1 MLYQL
6 ASGRTIEIS
15 MEQFLDMTDQE
26 LQDLECLGNVNTMEI
41 NNPWHG
47 RYTKGE
53 RAKAV
58 DLDDEHNLIDMPTEV
73 KLADKYFHKPDD
85 E

>member
-6 ASGRTIEIS
+6 SSGRTIEIS
-15 MEQFLDMTDQE
+15 MDQFLDMTDEE
-26 LQDLECLGNVNTMEI
+26 LQDLECLGSSHTMEI

-47 RYTKGE
+47 KYSKGVRSTYKE
-53 RAKAV
+53 PN
-58 DLDDEHNLIDMPTEV
+58 DEHNLIDMPTEV
-73 KLADKYFHKPDD
+73 KLADKYFHNPDD

>member
-6 ASGRTIEIS
+6 ANGRTIEIS
-15 MEQFLDMTDQE
+15 MEQYLDMTDQE
-26 LQDLECLGNVNTMEI
+26 LQDLECLGNMNTMEI

-47 RYTKGE
+47 RYTKGDRIRHKE
-53 RAKAV
+53 
-58 DLDDEHNLIDMPTEV
+58 LNDDHNLIDMPEEV
-73 KLADKYFHKPDD
+73 KLADKYFQKPDD

>member
-15 MEQFLDMTDQE
+15 MDQYLDMTDEE
-26 LQDLECLGNVNTMEI
+26 LQDLECLGSMNTMEI
-41 NNPWHG
+41 NNPWHAK
-47 RYTKGE
+47 YSKGDRSRFKE
-53 RAKAV
+53 
-58 DLDDEHNLIDMPTEV
+58 LNDEHNLIDMPNEV
-73 KLADKYFHKPDD
+73 KLKDKYFHNNDD

>member
-15 MEQFLDMTDQE
+15 MEQYLDMTDEE
-26 LQDLECLGNVNTMEI
+26 LQDLECLGNSNTMEI

-47 RYTKGE
+47 KYSKGDRSKYKE
-53 RAKAV
+53 
-58 DLDDEHNLIDMPTEV
+58 LTDEHNLVDMPEEV
-73 KLADKYFHKPDD
+73 KLADKYFQKPDD